1 MSLPRQKISYKQ
13 KNKEWQKASMD
24 HWEMVTYS
32 TASNSRSSIKSKK
45 INYDLVNG
53 RFNKADLEY
62 VCNPLGLAD
71 SEFPAT
77 LQHYDIISPAY
88 NLLIGE
94 EVKRGDNCIVVSNSP
109 NDINRKQNQLRTQIF
124 QSLQNKL
131 MGEIDPS
138 TIDPNNPPPTP
149 EEIIRYSKHNIS
161 DMIEAQAN
169 KMLKF
174 VKKEVNTKEVYKR
187 GFSDVLVT
195 GEEIYWAGVSNNR
208 IIFRRCNTL
217 NTTIILDEDSEYI
230 DDAIAVTELRMLNIA
245 TILDEFGEDISN
257 ENLDKLETISN
268 RYSTGYTNKLSN
280 ATFTV
285 DKDMNVIDTGIS
297 GFSSPAT
304 TGGSSSDLIQVLRA
318 EWKSFK
324 KMYEVEYVDENGE
337 EQEFMIDESFSI
349 KAFKELF
356 PEAKIT
362 EIWITEAWEGI
373 KIDSDIYICV
383 RPKENQFRRL
393 DDPYYCKLGYLGKIY
408 NSNNSVSTSLIE
420 RLKPYQYLYN
430 ILSYRLELAFASDQ
444 GKIFLMD
451 LAQLPRSEGIDVDKW
466 MYYLKAAKIGFIN
479 SFEEG
484 RKGTATGK
492 FSNFN
497 QFQSI
502 DLSLANQIQQYINSL
517 EFIKAQVAFISGVS
531 PQRLG
536 AINTNELVGN
546 VERSVQQSALIT
558 EYLFDSHNEVKRR
571 CYTAL
576 VECCKIAFR
585 EGKKAQYVLDDMG
598 IELLSIEPN
607 MFDNSEFNVHITDNN
622 KDREVLETVKQ
633 LAKDAISMDKANLST
648 IVDVLINSNTRDIMR
663 NLQKGEQEKLQRDQQ
678 NQQEQIKVQQEQIK
692 ATKEIEQQRLELEN
706 RKLDLEQYI
715 SDSSNETK
723 IQVAEI
729 NVYARQQELDM
740 NNNGIPDPSEI
751 AALSLKEREIS
762 SKAFMEQKK
771 SEDDR
776 TKHNKE
782 MSIKEK
788 EMKLKADIENKKIE
802 AIKVQ
807 NKSQEKIAAEAN
819 KLKKEELK
827 NKLEIEKKKLAAAR
841 IKNNKPKK

>member
-13 KNKEWQKASMD
+13 KNEEWQKASMD
-24 HWEMVTYS
+24 HWEMVSYNSS
-32 TASNSRSSIKSKK
+32 TGNRSSFYTKRT
-45 INYDLVNG
+45 NYDLVNG

-62 VCNPLGLAD
+62 VCNPLGLKD
-71 SEFPAT
+71 MEFPAT
-77 LQHYDIISPAY
+77 MQHYDIISPAY
-88 NLLIGE
+88 NLLVGE
-94 EVKRGDNCIVVSNSP
+94 EVKRGDNCIVVSDSP
-109 NDINRKQNQLRTQIF
+109 NDINRKQEQLRTQIF
-124 QSLQNKL
+124 QSLQSKL
-131 MGEIDPS
+131 MAEIDPS

-149 EEIIRYSKHNIS
+149 QEIINYSRHNVS

-169 KMLKF
+169 KMLKY
-174 VKKEVNTKEVYKR
+174 VKKEVNTKEVYKK
-187 GFSDVLVT
+187 GFADVLAA
-195 GEEIYWAGVSNNR
+195 GEELYWAGVSNNR

-217 NTTIILDEDSEYI
+217 NTTVILDEDSEYV
-230 DDAIAVTELRMLNIA
+230 DDAVAVIETRMLNPA
-245 TILDEFGEDISN
+245 TILDEFGDDITS
-257 ENLDKLETISN
+257 EHLDKLEEISKRFTTPFGSRMPN
-268 RYSTGYTNKLSN
+268 P
-280 ATFTV
+280 TFAI
-285 DKDMNVIDTGIS
+285 DKDLNAVDLGTS

-304 TGGSSSDLIQVLRA
+304 AGGYNSDLITVLRV

-324 KMYEVEYVDENGE
+324 KMYEVEYTDEDGI
-337 EQEFMIDESFSI
+337 EQEFMVDESFGV
-349 KAFKELF
+349 KAFKDLF
-356 PEAKIT
+356 PDA
-362 EIWITEAWEGI
+362 EISEMWVTEAWEGI
-373 KIDSDIYICV
+373 KIDADIYICV

-393 DDPYYCKLGYLGKIY
+393 DDPYYCKLGYFGKIY
-408 NSNNSVSTSLIE
+408 NSNNSVSTSLVE

-430 ILSYRLELAFASDQ
+430 VLSYRLELAFASDQ

-466 MYYLKAAKIGFIN
+466 MYYLKAMKIGFIN

-502 DLSLANQIQQYINSL
+502 DLSLANQIQQYIQSL
-517 EFIKAQVAFISGVS
+517 EFIKNQVAFISGVS

-536 AINTNELVGN
+536 AISSNELVGN

-571 CYTAL
+571 CYSAL

-585 EGKKAQYVLDDMG
+585 DGKKAQYVLDDMG
-598 IELLSIEPN
+598 IELLNIEPG
-607 MFDNSEFNVHITDNN
+607 MFDNSEFNVHITDAN
-622 KDREVLETVKQ
+622 KDREILETVKQ

-648 IVDVLINSNTRDIMR
+648 IVDVLINNNTRDIMR
-663 NLQKGEQEKLQRDQQ
+663 NLQKGEQEKIQRDQQ
-678 NQQEQIKVQQEQIK
+678 MQQEQIKIKQEQIN

-729 NVYARQQELDM
+729 NVYSRQENLDQD
-740 NNNGIPDPSEI
+740 NDGIPDPLEL
-751 AALSLKEREIS
+751 AKLSMEERGLASKNFQEQSKLNADKE
-762 SKAFMEQKK
+762 
-771 SEDDR
+771 
-776 TKHNKE
+776 KHNKE
-782 MSIKEK
+782 ISLKEK
-788 EMKLKADIENKKIE
+788 ELKMKQDIENKKIE
-802 AIKVQ
+802 AIRVQ
-807 NKSQEKIAAEAN
+807 NQSQEKIAANAN
-819 KLKKEELK
+819 KLKREEMK

-841 IKNNKPKK
+841 AKGNKSK